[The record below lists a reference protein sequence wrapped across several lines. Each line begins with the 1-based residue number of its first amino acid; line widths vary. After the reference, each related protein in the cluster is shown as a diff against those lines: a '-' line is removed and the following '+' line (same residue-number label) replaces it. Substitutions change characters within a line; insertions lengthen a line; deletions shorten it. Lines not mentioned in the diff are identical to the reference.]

1 MWLRLSGLAIALGVG
16 FNAGMLPAQGQV
28 TDSQVNALVEALRVN
43 APPASPSGE
52 RLYSEWQVK
61 GENIPRWSQACI
73 GRSLT
78 PELFEASPVTARWI
92 LACILRDTLRA
103 EYKASGNN
111 EAIAIRR
118 AAAWWMTGQPASY
131 ANGDTGS
138 YTQKVLTTY
147 QQKRPIAAK
156 PTATKP
162 PAKPSPSSEPSNT
175 GAVLTSAPSSTEEKP
190 GSTPTTPSPKPATT
204 PDSSPSQNRTT
215 IYDRYM
221 QAGYDAAKKRDNT
234 TALLY
239 FRRALDE
246 RPGDSYATQAIQ
258 NLENSSRGQSSATPT
273 SVLSRST
280 ASSPQPNSATAP
292 SPPDFPAPSTAPSP
306 NPVGAKPTPLPKPK
320 PATPTA
326 SKPANPSPSM
336 PTVVVPS
343 VAPVSETLTQQQAV
357 DLINRWLQAKADI
370 FAPPFDQQQALNL
383 TTGELLASLMKSD
396 GVLAWLK
403 NNRAYYRYGVQKVDS
418 VDRFLAARD
427 RATLEITLT
436 EDRTLYFNGAI
447 DPKRTDFSAQHVRF
461 SLEAIDG
468 TWKIADYKTV
478 EGSLLERSVGK
489 E

>member
-1 MWLRLSGLAIALGVG
+1 MWLRLSGLAIVLGVG
-16 FNAGMLPAQGQV
+16 MSTGVLPAQGQV
-28 TDSQVNALVEALRVN
+28 TDSQVGALVEALRLN

-61 GENIPRWSQACI
+61 GENIPRWSQGCI

-92 LACILRDTLRA
+92 LICIMRDTLRA

-118 AAAWWMTGQPASY
+118 AASWWMTGDPARY
-131 ANGDTGS
+131 ASGDTGI
-138 YTQKVLTTY
+138 YTQRVLTAY
-147 QQKRPIAAK
+147 QQKKSIAAK
-156 PTATKP
+156 PAAVKP
-162 PAKPSPSSEPSNT
+162 VAVKPVAAAPANGGASP
-175 GAVLTSAPSSTEEKP
+175 APEKP
-190 GSTPTTPSPKPATT
+190 GDSPATPAPNPAT
-204 PDSSPSQNRTT
+204 SPEAAPAQNRT

-221 QAGYDAAKKRDNT
+221 QAGYDAAKKRDNA

-246 RPGDSYATQAIQ
+246 RPGDTYATQAIQ
-258 NLENSSRGQSSATPT
+258 NLENGTRSQSSPAATNT
-273 SVLSRST
+273 LSRTTS
-280 ASSPQPNSATAP
+280 AP
-292 SPPDFPAPSTAPSP
+292 SSDVSVPTFPAPSSSP
-306 NPVGAKPTPLPKPK
+306 NSTATNSTATTKPAPLPKPK

-326 SKPANPSPSM
+326 TKPATPAASL

-343 VAPVSETLTQQQAV
+343 VAPVSATLTQQEAV
-357 DLINRWLQAKADI
+357 DLVNRWLQAKADI

-383 TTGELLASLMKSD
+383 TTGELLSALMKPD

-427 RATLEITLT
+427 RATLEITVT

-447 DPKRTDFSAQHVRF
+447 DPKRTDFSAQRIRF

-478 EGSLLERSVGK
+478 DGALLERSVGS

>member
-1 MWLRLSGLAIALGVG
+1 MWLRLSGFAIALGVG
-16 FNAGMLPAQGQV
+16 LSAGVLPAQGQV
-28 TDSQVNALVEALRVN
+28 TDFQVNALVEALRLT

-61 GENIPRWSQACI
+61 GENIPRWSQVCI
-73 GRSLT
+73 GRPLT
-78 PELFEASPVTARWI
+78 PELFEASPVTARWV
-92 LACILRDTLRA
+92 LACIMRDTLRT

-118 AAAWWMTGQPASY
+118 AASWWMTGNSDRY
-131 ANGDTGS
+131 ATGDTGS
-138 YTQKVLTTY
+138 YTQRVLTAY
-147 QQKRPIAAK
+147 QQQKPTAAK
-156 PTATKP
+156 PAAAIKP
-162 PAKPSPSSEPSNT
+162 AAAKPVTLSEASSP
-175 GAVLTSAPSSTEEKP
+175 GATSAPSSGSTEKKP
-190 GSTPTTPSPKPATT
+190 SGSTPVDPASKPATT
-204 PDSSPSQNRTT
+204 PDAASSQNRTT

-221 QAGYDAAKKRDNT
+221 QAGYDAAKKRDNS

-246 RPGDSYATQAIQ
+246 RPGDSYANQAIQ
-258 NLENSSRGQSSATPT
+258 NIENATRGQAPAIRGQAPATP
-273 SVLSRST
+273 S
-280 ASSPQPNSATAP
+280 ASPPSAP
-292 SPPDFPAPSTAPSP
+292 STQAFPAPNAAVVP
-306 NPVGAKPTPLPKPK
+306 KPAPLPKPK

-326 SKPANPSPSM
+326 TKPASPSSSL
-336 PTVVVPS
+336 PSVVVPS
-343 VAPVSETLTQQQAV
+343 VAPVSASLTQQEAI
-357 DLINRWLQAKADI
+357 DLVNRWLQAKADI

-383 TTGELLASLMKSD
+383 TTGELLSSLMKPD
-396 GVLAWLK
+396 GVLSWLK

-447 DPKRTDFSAQHVRF
+447 DPKRTDFSAQRVRF

-478 EGSLLERSVGK
+478 DGSLLERSVEK

>member
-1 MWLRLSGLAIALGVG
+1 MWLRLSGLTIALGVTII
-16 FNAGMLPAQGQV
+16 AGTLPAQGQV
-28 TDSQVNALVEALRVN
+28 TDSQVNALVEALRLN

-61 GENIPRWSQACI
+61 GENIPRWSQSCI

-92 LACILRDTLRA
+92 LVCILRDTLRA

-118 AAAWWMTGQPASY
+118 AASWWMTGNPANY
-131 ANGDTGS
+131 ATGDTGT
-138 YTQKVLTTY
+138 YTQRVLTAY
-147 QQKRPIAAK
+147 QQKKPIATKPATNPAAAK
-156 PTATKP
+156 PVTPAPTSSSAPAPSTPAETKP
-162 PAKPSPSSEPSNT
+162 GDS
-175 GAVLTSAPSSTEEKP
+175 TSA
-190 GSTPTTPSPKPATT
+190 KPATT
-204 PDSSPSQNRTT
+204 PDTSQNRTT

-221 QAGYDAAKKRDNT
+221 QAGYEAAKKRDNA
-234 TALLY
+234 TALLN

-246 RPGDSYATQAIQ
+246 RPGDTYATQAIQ
-258 NLENSSRGQSSATPT
+258 NIENFSRGQPSPTPAST
-273 SVLSRST
+273 LPRST
-280 ASSPQPNSATAP
+280 SSTPPQPDIPQPDTPAATSIPAFPTPNSSSNAVTI
-292 SPPDFPAPSTAPSP
+292 SKPA
-306 NPVGAKPTPLPKPK
+306 PLPKPK
-320 PATPTA
+320 PTTPSA
-326 SKPANPSPSM
+326 SKPATPSASL

-343 VAPVSETLTQQQAV
+343 VAPVSASLTQQEAV
-357 DLINRWLQAKADI
+357 DLVNRWLQAKADI

-383 TTGELLASLMKSD
+383 TTGELLTSLMKPD
-396 GVLAWLK
+396 GVMAWLK

-447 DPKRTDFSAQHVRF
+447 DPKRTDFSAQRVRF

-478 EGSLLERSVGK
+478 DGFLLERSVGRD
-489 E
+489 